1 MKILLV
7 INSFIL
13 HSTIFPLKNYLKL
26 PQIKERKLSIY
37 IKIGFKFK
45 WFLLFQ
51 EKNYPKAARPRR
63 KPGNRR
69 KVWNAGREPRVTN
82 RAIAE
87 CLHISRCHHVQSDV
101 QSAPRQILQE
111 VWLRCLWWR
120 NTRWR
125 KKIATR
131 RRGIDLSR
139 RKNYPSKWY
148 NPVRGRPAIRW
159 QIEIN

>member
-1 MKILLV
+1 MKILFV

-26 PQIKERKLSIY
+26 PQIKERNCLSISRSVSNSNDFFFSKK
-37 IKIGFKFK
+37 KIIQKRRD
-45 WFLLFQ
+45 LDESQ
-51 EKNYPKAARPRR
+51 ETGGKGLKRGPRT
-63 KPGNRR
+63 
-69 KVWNAGREPRVTN
+69 EVTN

-111 VWLRCLWWR
+111 VWLQCLWWR

-148 NPVRGRPAIRW
+148 NPVRGRPGIRW